1 MMIESF
7 LERATPTW
15 MRIEDDYSDIVIS
28 TRIRLAR
35 NLDGYRFP
43 LSFSENEALQ
53 VEQAVTHAVSDS
65 PTLQNDYAYFAIND
79 LTPLQRQIL
88 VEKHL
93 ISPQL
98 AKKEQ
103 VGSVLLSQDES
114 VSIMVNEEDHLR
126 IQCMTASFQ
135 LKNAYEQANKIDR
148 ILEKVLPYAFRDT
161 FGYLTSCPTNIGTGL
176 RASVMMHLPALT
188 LTGQMNQII
197 NAMTRLGMTV
207 RGIYGE
213 GSENLGNVYQVSNQI
228 TLGKTEEDILAD
240 IHSVAEKIIQKERH
254 ARGRLMEKAELALED
269 RVYRALGTLTYARI
283 LTSEEAAT
291 CLSNVRLGVDLQLI
305 DGILATTL
313 NECVVSMQPGFLQHY
328 AGEAL
333 PPAERD
339 RVRAEMLREAL
350 FQTHTN
356 KPNNGEKGEDLY
368 DV

>member
-1 MMIESF
+1 MTIERF
-7 LERATPTW
+7 LERATPEW
-15 MRIEDDYSDIVIS
+15 MHVEDAYSDIVIS

-43 LSFSENEALQ
+43 LAFSEDEALQ
-53 VEQAVTHAVSDS
+53 VEQAVTHAVQDS
-65 PTLQNDYAYFAIND
+65 AKLDGIFSYFGIKD
-79 LTPLQRQIL
+79 LSLLQRQIL

-98 AKKEQ
+98 ARKET
-103 VGSVLLSQDES
+103 VGSVLLSSDES
-114 VSIMVNEEDHLR
+114 ISIMVNEEDHLR

-135 LKNAYEQANKIDR
+135 LQKAYEQA
-148 ILEKVLPYAFRDT
+148 EKVDRALESALPYAFRSD

-228 TLGKTEEDILAD
+228 TLGKTEDDILAD
-240 IHSVAEKIIQKERH
+240 IQSVAEKIIQKERQ
-254 ARGRLMEKAELALED
+254 ARSKLMEKAGLALED
-269 RVYRALGTLTYARI
+269 RIFRALGTLTYARI

-291 CLSNVRLGVDLQLI
+291 CLSNVRLGVDLKLVNHI
-305 DGILATTL
+305 KTATL
-313 NECVVSMQPGFLQHY
+313 NECIVSMQPGFLQHY
-328 AGEAL
+328 AGEGL
-333 PPAERD
+333 QPSERD
-339 RVRAEMLREAL
+339 RVRATMLRKILAEGKMGKSTL
-350 FQTHTN
+350 R
-356 KPNNGEKGEDLY
+356 GKGEDLY

>member
-7 LERATPTW
+7 LARATPTW
-15 MRIEDDYSDIVIS
+15 MEMEDDYSDIVIS

-43 LSFSENEALQ
+43 LVFSENEALQ
-53 VEQAVTHAVSDS
+53 VEQAVTHAIQDS
-65 PTLQNDYAYFAIND
+65 TKLQEKYSYFSIKD

-103 VGSVLLSQDES
+103 VGSMLLSEDES
-114 VSIMVNEEDHLR
+114 ICIMVNEEDHLR

-135 LKNAYEQANKIDR
+135 LQKAYEQANHIDR
-148 ILEKVLPYAFRDT
+148 ALEGALPYAFRDN

-213 GSENLGNVYQVSNQI
+213 GSENLGNIYQVSNQI

-240 IHSVAEKIIQKERH
+240 IQSVAEKIIQKERQ
-254 ARGRLMEKAELALED
+254 ARSKLMEKAQLALED
-269 RVYRALGTLTYARI
+269 RVYRALGTLTHASI
-283 LTSEEAAT
+283 LTSDEAAT

-305 DGILATTL
+305 HNIKATTL

-328 AGEAL
+328 AGEVL

-339 RVRAEMLREAL
+339 RVRAKMLREAL
-350 FQTHTN
+350 FLETMS
-356 KPNNGEKGEDLY
+356 KPIIGGKGEDSY

>member
-1 MMIESF
+1 MTIERF
-7 LERATPTW
+7 LERATPDW
-15 MRIEDDYSDIVIS
+15 MHVEDAYSDIVIS

-43 LSFSENEALQ
+43 LAFSEDEALQ
-53 VEQAVTHAVSDS
+53 VEQAVTHAVQDS
-65 PTLQNDYAYFAIND
+65 AKLGEMFSYFAIKD
-79 LTPLQRQIL
+79 LSLLQRQIL

-98 AKKEQ
+98 ASKEV
-103 VGSVLLSQDES
+103 VGSVLLSSDES
-114 VSIMVNEEDHLR
+114 ISIMVNEEDHLR

-135 LKNAYEQANKIDR
+135 LKKAYEQADKVDR
-148 ILEKVLPYAFRDT
+148 ALEVALPYAFRND

-228 TLGKTEEDILAD
+228 TLGKTEDDILAD
-240 IHSVAEKIIQKERH
+240 I
-254 ARGRLMEKAELALED
+254 ALED
-269 RVYRALGTLTYARI
+269 RIYRALGTLTYARI

-291 CLSNVRLGVDLQLI
+291 CLSNVRLGVDLQLVNHVT
-305 DGILATTL
+305 AATL
-313 NECVVSMQPGFLQHY
+313 NECIVSMQPGFLQHY

-333 PPAERD
+333 QPTERD
-339 RVRAEMLREAL
+339 RVRATMLREIL
-350 FQTHTN
+350 SEGKKN
-356 KPNNGEKGEDLY
+356 KSTMRGKGEDLY

>member
-1 MMIESF
+1 MTIERF
-7 LERATPTW
+7 LERATPEW
-15 MRIEDDYSDIVIS
+15 MHVEDAYSDIVIS

-43 LSFSENEALQ
+43 LAFSEDEALQ
-53 VEQAVTHAVSDS
+53 VEQAVTHAVQDS
-65 PTLQNDYAYFAIND
+65 AKLDGVFSYFGIKD
-79 LTPLQRQIL
+79 LSLLQRQIL

-98 AKKEQ
+98 ARKET
-103 VGSVLLSQDES
+103 VGSVLLSSDES
-114 VSIMVNEEDHLR
+114 ISIMVNEEDHLR

-135 LKNAYEQANKIDR
+135 LQKAYEQA
-148 ILEKVLPYAFRDT
+148 EKVDRALESALPYAFRND

-228 TLGKTEEDILAD
+228 TLGKTEDDILAD
-240 IHSVAEKIIQKERH
+240 IQSVAEKIIQKERQ
-254 ARGRLMEKAELALED
+254 ARSKLMEKAGLALED
-269 RVYRALGTLTYARI
+269 RIFRALGTLTYARI

-291 CLSNVRLGVDLQLI
+291 CLSNVRLGVDLKLVNHI
-305 DGILATTL
+305 TTATL
-313 NECVVSMQPGFLQHY
+313 NECIVSMQPGFLQHY
-328 AGEAL
+328 AGEGL
-333 PPAERD
+333 QPSERD
-339 RVRAEMLREAL
+339 RVRATMLRKILAEGKMGKSTL
-350 FQTHTN
+350 R
-356 KPNNGEKGEDLY
+356 GKGEDLY

>member
-1 MMIESF
+1 MTIDRF
-7 LERATPTW
+7 LAHATPEW
-15 MRIEDDYSDIVIS
+15 MHIEDSYSDIVIS

-43 LSFSENEALQ
+43 LAFSEDEALQ
-53 VEQAVTHAVSDS
+53 VEQAVTHAVQDS
-65 PTLQNDYAYFAIND
+65 AKLDEVFSYFAIKD
-79 LTPLQRQIL
+79 LSLLQRQIL

-98 AKKEQ
+98 ARKET
-103 VGSVLLSQDES
+103 VGSVLLSNDES
-114 VSIMVNEEDHLR
+114 TSIMVNEEDHLR

-135 LKNAYEQANKIDR
+135 LQKAYEQANKVDR
-148 ILEKVLPYAFRDT
+148 ALEGALPYAFRND

-228 TLGKTEEDILAD
+228 TLGKTEDDILAD
-240 IHSVAEKIIQKERH
+240 IQSVAEKIIQKERQ
-254 ARGRLMEKAELALED
+254 ARSKLMEKAGLALED
-269 RVYRALGTLTYARI
+269 RIYRALGTLTYARI

-291 CLSNVRLGVDLQLI
+291 CLSNVRLGVDLDLVKH
-305 DGILATTL
+305 LTAATL
-313 NECVVSMQPGFLQHY
+313 NECIVSMQPGFLQHY

-333 PPAERD
+333 QPTVRD
-339 RVRAEMLREAL
+339 RVRATMLREIL
-350 FQTHTN
+350 SEGKMSESTIR
-356 KPNNGEKGEDLY
+356 GKGEDLL
-368 DV
+368 

>member
-1 MMIESF
+1 MTIERF
-7 LERATPTW
+7 LERATPDW
-15 MRIEDDYSDIVIS
+15 MREEDAYSDIVIS

-43 LSFSENEALQ
+43 LAFSEDEALQ
-53 VEQAVTHAVSDS
+53 VEQAVTHAVQDS
-65 PTLQNDYAYFAIND
+65 AKLDIMFHYFAIKD
-79 LTPLQRQIL
+79 LSLLQRKIL

-98 AKKEQ
+98 AKKEK
-103 VGSVLLSQDES
+103 VGSVLLSSDES
-114 VSIMVNEEDHLR
+114 ISIMVNEEDHLR

-135 LKNAYEQANKIDR
+135 LKKAYEQADKVDR
-148 ILEKVLPYAFRDT
+148 ALEVALPYAFRND

-228 TLGKTEEDILAD
+228 TLGKTEDDILAD
-240 IHSVAEKIIQKERH
+240 IQSVAEKIIQKERQ
-254 ARGRLMEKAELALED
+254 ARSKLMDKAGLALED
-269 RVYRALGTLTYARI
+269 RIYRALGTLTYARI

-291 CLSNVRLGVDLQLI
+291 CLSNVRLGVDLQLVTHVT
-305 DGILATTL
+305 AATL
-313 NECVVSMQPGFLQHY
+313 NECIVSMQPGFLQHY
-328 AGEAL
+328 AGDAL
-333 PPAERD
+333 QPTERD
-339 RVRAEMLREAL
+339 RVRATMLRETL
-350 FQTHTN
+350 SEDKMS
-356 KPNNGEKGEDLY
+356 KPMIRGKGEDSY

>member
-1 MMIESF
+1 MMIEPF
-7 LERATPTW
+7 LESATPVW
-15 MRIEDDYSDIVIS
+15 MHIEDDYSDIVIS

-43 LSFSENEALQ
+43 LVFSEDEALQ
-53 VEQAVTHAVSDS
+53 VEQAVTHAIQDS
-65 PTLQNDYAYFAIND
+65 PKLLERYSYFAIKD

-98 AKKEQ
+98 AKKEL
-103 VGSVLLSQDES
+103 VGSMLLSEDES
-114 VSIMVNEEDHLR
+114 ISIMVNEEDHLR

-135 LKNAYEQANKIDR
+135 LQKAYEQANKIDR
-148 ILEKVLPYAFRDT
+148 ALEGALPYAFRDD
-161 FGYLTSCPTNIGTGL
+161 FGYLTSCPTNIGSGL
-176 RASVMMHLPALT
+176 RASVMMHLPVLT

-228 TLGKTEEDILAD
+228 TLGKTEDDILAD
-240 IHSVAEKIIQKERH
+240 IQSVAEKIIQKERQ
-254 ARGRLMEKAELALED
+254 ARGKLMDKAELALED
-269 RVYRALGTLTYARI
+269 RIYRALGTLTHARI

-305 DGILATTL
+305 DGIKAATL
-313 NECVVSMQPGFLQHY
+313 NECIVCMQPGFLQHY

-333 PPAERD
+333 PPSERD
-339 RVRAEMLREAL
+339 RVRAKMLREAL
-350 FQTHTN
+350 FQETLS
-356 KPNNGEKGEDLY
+356 KPTIGGKGEDSY

>member
-1 MMIESF
+1 MTIERF
-7 LERATPTW
+7 LERATPDW
-15 MRIEDDYSDIVIS
+15 MHVEDGYSDIVIS

-43 LSFSENEALQ
+43 LAFSEDEALQ
-53 VEQAVTHAVSDS
+53 VEQAVTHAIQDS
-65 PTLQNDYAYFAIND
+65 TKLDESFSYFAIKD
-79 LTPLQRQIL
+79 LSLLQRQIL

-98 AKKEQ
+98 ASKEA
-103 VGSVLLSQDES
+103 VGSVLLSSDES
-114 VSIMVNEEDHLR
+114 ISIMVNEEDHLR

-135 LKNAYEQANKIDR
+135 LQQAYEQANKVDR
-148 ILEKVLPYAFRDT
+148 ALEVALPYAFRND

-228 TLGKTEEDILAD
+228 TLGKTEDDILAD
-240 IHSVAEKIIQKERH
+240 IQSVAEKIIQKERQ
-254 ARGRLMEKAELALED
+254 ARGKLMDRAAVALED
-269 RVYRALGTLTYARI
+269 RIYRALGTLTYARI

-305 DGILATTL
+305 NHVTAATL
-313 NECVVSMQPGFLQHY
+313 NECIVSMQPGFLQHY
-328 AGEAL
+328 AGETL
-333 PPAERD
+333 QPTERD
-339 RVRAEMLREAL
+339 RVRAKMLRETL
-350 FQTHTN
+350 SEE
-356 KPNNGEKGEDLY
+356 KLSKSMIRGKGEDSY

>member
-1 MMIESF
+1 MIDSF
-7 LERATPTW
+7 LTRATPTW
-15 MRIEDDYSDIVIS
+15 MNREDDYSDIVIS

-43 LSFSENEALQ
+43 LAFSENEALQ
-53 VEQAVTHAVSDS
+53 IEQAVTHAIKDS
-65 PTLQNDYAYFAIND
+65 TQLSQNYAYFAIKD
-79 LTPLQRQIL
+79 LSPLQRQIL

-103 VGSVLLSQDES
+103 VGSMLLSEDEA

-135 LKNAYEQANKIDR
+135 LQQAYEQADAIDR
-148 ILEKVLPYAFRDT
+148 ILEKTLPYAFRGT

-213 GSENLGNVYQVSNQI
+213 GSESLANMYQVSNQI
-228 TLGKTEEDILAD
+228 TLGKAEDDILAD
-240 IHSVAEKIIQKERH
+240 IQSVAEKIIQKERQ
-254 ARGRLMEKAELALED
+254 ARERLLEKAEFALED
-269 RVYRALGTLTYARI
+269 RVYRALGTLTHARI

-291 CLSNVRLGVDLQLI
+291 CLSNVRLGIDLKLI
-305 DGILATTL
+305 DNIPATTI
-313 NECVVSMQPGFLQHY
+313 NECIVSMQPGFLQHY
-328 AGEAL
+328 VNEIL

-339 RVRAEMLREAL
+339 RIRATMLREVL
-350 FQTHTN
+350 MN
-356 KPNNGEKGEDLY
+356 KPMIDEKGADAI
-368 DV
+368 

>member
-1 MMIESF
+1 MTIERF
-7 LERATPTW
+7 LARATPEW
-15 MRIEDDYSDIVIS
+15 MHVEDTYSDIVIS

-43 LSFSENEALQ
+43 LAFSEDEALQ
-53 VEQAVTHAVSDS
+53 VEQAVTHAVQESAKLDEQFS
-65 PTLQNDYAYFAIND
+65 YFAIKD
-79 LTPLQRQIL
+79 LSPLQRQIL

-98 AKKEQ
+98 ARKET
-103 VGSVLLSQDES
+103 VGSFLLSNDES
-114 VSIMVNEEDHLR
+114 TSIMVNEEDHLR

-135 LKNAYEQANKIDR
+135 LQKAYEQADKVDR
-148 ILEKVLPYAFRDT
+148 ALENALPYAFRND

-228 TLGKTEEDILAD
+228 TLGKTEDDILAD
-240 IHSVAEKIIQKERH
+240 IQSVAEKIIQKERQ
-254 ARGRLMEKAELALED
+254 ARSKLMEKAGLALED
-269 RVYRALGTLTYARI
+269 RIFRALGTLTYARI

-291 CLSNVRLGVDLQLI
+291 CLSNVRLGVDLHLI
-305 DGILATTL
+305 KHLTAAKL
-313 NECVVSMQPGFLQHY
+313 NECIVSMQPGFLQHY
-328 AGEAL
+328 AGEVL
-333 PPAERD
+333 QPTVRD
-339 RVRAEMLREAL
+339 RVRATMLREIIAEGKMSES
-350 FQTHTN
+350 TIR
-356 KPNNGEKGEDLY
+356 GKGEDLI
-368 DV
+368 

>member
-1 MMIESF
+1 MTIDRF
-7 LERATPTW
+7 LAHATPEW
-15 MRIEDDYSDIVIS
+15 MHIEDSYSDIVIS

-43 LSFSENEALQ
+43 LAFSEDEALQ
-53 VEQAVTHAVSDS
+53 VEQAVTHAVQDS
-65 PTLQNDYAYFAIND
+65 AKLDEVFSYFAIKD
-79 LTPLQRQIL
+79 LSPLQRQIL

-98 AKKEQ
+98 ARKET
-103 VGSVLLSQDES
+103 VGSVLLSNDES
-114 VSIMVNEEDHLR
+114 TSIMVNEEDHLR

-135 LKNAYEQANKIDR
+135 LQKAYEQANKVDR
-148 ILEKVLPYAFRDT
+148 ALEGALPYAFRND

-228 TLGKTEEDILAD
+228 TLGKTEDDILAD
-240 IHSVAEKIIQKERH
+240 IQSVAEKIIQKERQ
-254 ARGRLMEKAELALED
+254 ARSKLMEKAGLALED
-269 RVYRALGTLTYARI
+269 RIYRALGTLTYARI

-291 CLSNVRLGVDLQLI
+291 CLSNVRLGVDLDLVKH
-305 DGILATTL
+305 LTAATL
-313 NECVVSMQPGFLQHY
+313 NECIVSMQPGFLQHY

-333 PPAERD
+333 QPTVRD
-339 RVRAEMLREAL
+339 RVRATMLREILSAGKMSES
-350 FQTHTN
+350 TIR
-356 KPNNGEKGEDLY
+356 GKGEDLL
-368 DV
+368 